1 MSLTATIAILRFF
14 MSPEDTSAGHSKG
27 LPIIEPVAWRSAK
40 AVLWIAAGVFAGVA
54 IGQL

>member
-1 MSLTATIAILRFF
+1 MSLAATITILQFF
-14 MSPEDTSAGHSKG
+14 LSPEDTSAGHSKV

-40 AVLWIAAGVFAGVA
+40 AVFWIAAGVIAGMA

>member
-1 MSLTATIAILRFF
+1 MSLAATITILRFL

-27 LPIIEPVAWRSAK
+27 LPIIAPVAWRSAK
-40 AVLWIAAGVFAGVA
+40 AVLWIAAGMIAGVA

>member
-1 MSLTATIAILRFF
+1 

-27 LPIIEPVAWRSAK
+27 LPIIAPVVWRSAK
-40 AVLWIAAGVFAGVA
+40 AVLWIAAGMIAGVA